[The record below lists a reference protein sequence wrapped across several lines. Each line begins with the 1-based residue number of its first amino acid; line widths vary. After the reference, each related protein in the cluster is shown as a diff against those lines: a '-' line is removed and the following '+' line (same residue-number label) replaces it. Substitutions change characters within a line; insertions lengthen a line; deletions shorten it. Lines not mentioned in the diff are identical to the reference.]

1 MRSQIFGTGSASRI
15 AIPLYFVF
23 AGSRSRWADKLSKG
37 INEYLRK
44 KKRKKKKKK
53 KKKKNEI
60 RNEIRINDKNTG
72 NF

>member
-1 MRSQIFGTGSASRI
+1 MVQMRSKIFGTGSASRI

-37 INEYLRK
+37 VNEYLR
-44 KKRKKKKKK
+44 KKK

-60 RNEIRINDKNTG
+60 RNKIRINDKNTG